1 MELKPGTQIKNYVLE
16 RQLGAGASGEVWK
29 ASDGVKSVALKLM
42 NEHLLKSANAQK
54 HRQRLER
61 EIESLR
67 RLNHPN
73 IPELYEYDLDYER
86 PYLVMR
92 YIGGDSYEKLIA
104 NGKLM
109 RISLQRRIDIIGEVA
124 MALRVAHDAGI
135 IHRDLKP
142 ANITGTENPYL
153 LDFSV
158 ALDEDSLEKTGAG
171 IGTALYMA
179 VDGPPDT
186 LNDIFGFVLVSYEI
200 IFGRHAIFAP
210 GDPLARGPM
219 AALEALNRI
228 KARTWFM
235 PSKIARD
242 QLPPELL
249 NVDLEKLDE
258 VFQKGLGDR
267 ATRYTD
273 PREFARELR
282 LVLTAPAR
290 PSTPASAAPPEGGTS
305 VDSESRALPIPKL
318 ESSPPPAA
326 KPPPAAEPPAAAAA
340 PPQPVPPVTPPPAPP
355 PAAQPPAAPVSKE
368 YQKTEMFEAPV
379 IPPTPPA
386 TPASKQYEKTE
397 MFEAPVTPP
406 PPATPASKQYEKTEM
421 FEAPVTPPPA
431 TPASQDARRYEKTE
445 MFEAPVT
452 PPPPAASRDARRY
465 EKTEMFE
472 TPVTP
477 PPAARDPRLYEK
489 TAMFDVSGVMP
500 AAVDSPAQQAVAPQ
514 TAPVSSQPMTSR
526 TKKGG
531 GRGLIFVVLGLVAVV
546 AVVAV
551 ALIASQGTGGTA
563 TATPEVVPTGT
574 DTGAAAVVAS
584 ETPQPTAAPTDAPT
598 DSPTDSPTETPTERP
613 TNTAT
618 PAPTNTAV
626 LPTLEGTPR
635 PFAALT
641 RYEQC
646 FSADADRGGSVDET
660 DLAFVSERLGTR
672 QGDAGF
678 ESDYDVN
685 GDGVVDDADVEV
697 VLVHLGQ
704 TCLEEL
710 CTQLDLTQDG
720 RVDAADLDVVR
731 GALGAVSGTD
741 RYNEAADFNA
751 DGLIDAADIE
761 RVTENLDRDCS
772 Q

>member
-1 MELKPGTQIKNYVLE
+1 MELKPGTKIKNYVLE

-54 HRQRLER
+54 HRMRLER
-61 EIESLR
+61 EIEALR

-104 NGKLM
+104 NGRLM
-109 RISLQRRIDIIGEVA
+109 RISLQRRIDIIGEIA

-158 ALDEDSLEKTGAG
+158 ALDEDSIEKTGAG

-200 IFGRHAIFAP
+200 VFGRHAIFAP

-228 KARTWFM
+228 KARTWFL
-235 PSKIARD
+235 PSTLPRD
-242 QLPPELL
+242 QLPPEML
-249 NVDLEKLDE
+249 NVDLNRLDE
-258 VFQKGLGDR
+258 VFQKGLGER
-267 ATRYTD
+267 AKRYTD
-273 PREFARELR
+273 PRDFARELR
-282 LVLTAPAR
+282 EVLTAQPR
-290 PSTPASAAPPEGGTS
+290 PSASEPE
-305 VDSESRALPIPKL
+305 DLESRALPIPKL
-318 ESSPPPAA
+318 EAAPEPPPAAKTPPPVEPPPAA
-326 KPPPAAEPPAAAAA
+326 KPVPPPPPPAAKEPDKTEMWE
-340 PPQPVPPVTPPPAPP
+340 VPVTPPPASAPP
-355 PAAQPPAAPVSKE
+355 PAA
-368 YQKTEMFEAPV
+368 
-379 IPPTPPA
+379 
-386 TPASKQYEKTE
+386 
-397 MFEAPVTPP
+397 
-406 PPATPASKQYEKTEM
+406 KQYEKTEM

-431 TPASQDARRYEKTE
+431 SAPPAAKQYEKTEMFEAPVTPPAASQESRRYEKTE

-452 PPPPAASRDARRY
+452 PPAASQESRRY

-472 TPVTP
+472 APAHP

-500 AAVDSPAQQAVAPQ
+500 AAPESHAQQAVAPEQ
-514 TAPVSSQPMTSR
+514 APVVVKTEG
-526 TKKGG
+526 KKGG
-531 GRGLIFVVLGLVAVV
+531 RSPLLIVLSLFVAAVV
-546 AVVAV
+546 IVGVLIVSQGGLGGAAPVEPTTAQEPTTDGAAV
-551 ALIASQGTGGTA
+551 ALDA
-563 TATPEVVPTGT
+563 TATPE
-574 DTGAAAVVAS
+574 
-584 ETPQPTAAPTDAPT
+584 PTDAPT
-598 DSPTDSPTETPTERP
+598 ESPTESPTEVPTDEPTAAATATVPP
-613 TNTAT
+613 TNT
-618 PAPTNTAV
+618 PRPPTNTPV
-626 LPTLEGTPR
+626 LPTTEGTPR

-646 FSADADRGGSVDET
+646 FRADVDRSGRVDET
-660 DLAFVSERLGTR
+660 DLAFVSESIGGRA
-672 QGDAGF
+672 GDAAF
-678 ESDYDVN
+678 EPDNDVDGN
-685 GDGVVDDADVEV
+685 GIIESADVDV
-697 VLVHLGQ
+697 LLVHLGGD
-704 TCLEEL
+704 CLETL
-710 CTQLDLTQDG
+710 CDQLDVSQDG
-720 RVDAADLDVVR
+720 RIDGADLDAVR
-731 GALGAVSGTD
+731 GALGAAGGD
-741 RYNEAADFNA
+741 ARYSEALDFNA
-751 DGLIDAADIE
+751 DGVIDADDIA
-761 RVTENLDRDCS
+761 RVTENLNRDCS